1 MSEAVAQEQAPV
13 VDIAAMMAS
22 QGIKTDDS
30 PVTIPVQDTPTTSQ
44 GDQPKESSPAEPA
57 KVETTEPPPP
67 GPVAGSEPPKAEP
80 IKSDPAA
87 SPVATAPLPAQP
99 VDVDWREHLKK
110 QPEVEVM
117 KAMGLDEKMIN
128 FLSRWRGGEDL
139 KDYLEAATVDY
150 TKMSPE
156 ELLKRQLY
164 REFGSLSPEDFEEVY
179 KMKVT
184 EQYKLDSD
192 LYDEKEVRRGKLLLG
207 IDAER
212 VRQDFIKQQ
221 QQLLLSKPP
230 EPGPSTAELEAQALQ
245 EQREKDYQT
254 YKGLVDTNSF
264 TKDLLSTNLLKI
276 GEGDKAFNLEIER
289 PSEVLDLLYDPAKW
303 TAKLWNADGTPNIR
317 KQLILGAIANND
329 EMFFTNLA
337 KHYEKLGAK
346 GLAEELQNASEPE
359 PGAPVKGS
367 AEPTDPI
374 AQFAKFATITSG

>member
-13 VDIAAMMAS
+13 DIAAMLAQ

-30 PVTIPVQDTPTTSQ
+30 PVSVPAQDIPTTSQ
-44 GDQPKESSPAEPA
+44 GDQPKETQQAEPA
-57 KVETTEPPPP
+57 KVETTEPPPGP
-67 GPVAGSEPPKAEP
+67 GAGSGPPRAEP

-87 SPVATAPLPAQP
+87 SPVAPAPPAAQP
-99 VDVDWREHLKK
+99 ADVDWREHLKK

-139 KDYLEAATVDY
+139 KDYLEAASVDY
-150 TKMSPE
+150 SKMPPE
-156 ELLKRQLY
+156 ELLRRQLY

-207 IDAER
+207 IDADR
-212 VRQDFIKQQ
+212 VRQELMKRQQ
-221 QQLLLSKPP
+221 ELLLAKPP

-245 EQREKDYQT
+245 EQRDKDYQT

-264 TKDLLSTNLLKI
+264 TKDLLSSNLLKI

-289 PSEVLDLLYDPAKW
+289 PSDVLDLLYDPNKW
-303 TAKLWNADGTPNIR
+303 AAKLWNADGTPNIR
-317 KQLILGAIANND
+317 KQLVLGAIANDD
-329 EMFFTNLA
+329 ELFFTNLA

-346 GLAEELQNASEPE
+346 GLAEVIQNASEP
-359 PGAPVKGS
+359 PAGTLAKGS
-367 AEPTDPI
+367 AEPGDPI
-374 AQFAKFATITSG
+374 SQFAKFGTITSG